1 MGNRVTQSQAAQML
15 KELSSTVLHTWR
27 QEGLYLCLLRSPQL
41 QGEQQARCF
50 QWHRGGGCNDL
61 SVGGERP
68 QALQTC
74 L

>member
-15 KELSSTVLHTWR
+15 KELSSTVLHTWG
-27 QEGLYLCLLRSPQL
+27 QEGLYLCLLSSPQL